1 MNITASAPTL
11 WIPNDIGEE
20 NFSEMIAKLGNAN
33 APGSESNMQ
42 LLQAFCTAVGVDLEN
57 LLQEI
62 EGKSPIKVTNASP
75 SFASDNTYQDYG
87 YKGTITVT
95 RATASMRPEVIFG
108 LTEAMSGNYAPIC
121 ESGAGVV
128 YIYAKVNTP
137 ITIPL
142 VIVHKE

>member
-1 MNITASAPTL
+1 MTITAQAPSL
-11 WIPNDIGEE
+11 LLSNA
-20 NFSEMIAKLGNAN
+20 SETFASFWAKVNGDNEAGN
-33 APGSESNMQ
+33 ESNMQ

-75 SFASDNTYQDYG
+75 SFAADNTYQDYG

-95 RATASMRPEVIFG
+95 GATASMRPEVIFG

-128 YIYAKVNTP
+128 YIYAKVNTS
-137 ITIPL
+137 ITVPL
-142 VIVHKE
+142 VVVHKE